1 MARQLH
7 FYRLANT
14 LRSQLSLP
22 SLPSDRR
29 LDDVDLESSVR
40 EKVALALPLKL
51 VDVTQNFADCESK
64 MVVNGLKKSFVM
76 LALPLPGLAGKIG
89 SKQLDN
95 EGSQLP
101 RLGRELA
108 GAAKL
113 AGVKGV
119 FHSDELPAYGIESDN
134 VESVRKALELT
145 DADGFVLCLA
155 PAWQAELALESV
167 LLRAR
172 AAWHRIPQE
181 VRNVVIKKGAP
192 EDGTTAPMRPLP
204 GGARMYPETDIPPQ
218 YIDSQKWQS
227 IIANLPMTD
236 DQRQTRMNEFEVS
249 KDQRDQILAREL
261 DDIFVDY
268 QNDLPAKAWA
278 AVLLENDEVDP
289 RLCSL
294 VLSAKEAGE
303 ITREAINDVIAYFN
317 GQNPEMSDIIN
328 YAEQHGLK
336 PANESALGD
345 IIAAVVAERLDFVK
359 ERGMGAIGPLMGVVM
374 QQAGA
379 ADGKAVSALLK
390 QAILDVTK

>member
-1 MARQLH
+1 M
-7 FYRLANT
+7 
-14 LRSQLSLP
+14 
-22 SLPSDRR
+22 
-29 LDDVDLESSVR
+29 
-40 EKVALALPLKL
+40 
-51 VDVTQNFADCESK
+51 
-64 MVVNGLKKSFVM
+64 
-76 LALPLPGLAGKIG
+76 ALPLPGLAGKIG
-89 SKQLDN
+89 SKQLDS

-134 VESVRKALELT
+134 VESVRKALELSEP
-145 DADGFVLCLA
+145 DGFVLCLA
-155 PAWQAELALESV
+155 PPWQAELALESV

-204 GGARMYPETDIPPQ
+204 GGARMYPETDIPTQ
-218 YIDSQKWQS
+218 FIDSQKWQS
-227 IIANLPMTD
+227 IIDNLPMTD
-236 DQRQTRMNEFEVS
+236 SQRQTRMNEFDVS
-249 KDQRDQILAREL
+249 KDQKDQILAREL
-261 DDIFVDY
+261 DDIFVEY

-289 RLCSL
+289 RLSSL

-303 ITREAINDVIAYFN
+303 ITREAINDVIANFN
-317 GQNPEMSDIIN
+317 GQLPKMSDIID

-336 PANESALGD
+336 PADESALGD

>member
-1 MARQLH
+1 
-7 FYRLANT
+7 
-14 LRSQLSLP
+14 
-22 SLPSDRR
+22 
-29 LDDVDLESSVR
+29 
-40 EKVALALPLKL
+40 
-51 VDVTQNFADCESK
+51 
-64 MVVNGLKKSFVM
+64 
-76 LALPLPGLAGKIG
+76 
-89 SKQLDN
+89 
-95 EGSQLP
+95 
-101 RLGRELA
+101 
-108 GAAKL
+108 
-113 AGVKGV
+113 
-119 FHSDELPAYGIESDN
+119 
-134 VESVRKALELT
+134 
-145 DADGFVLCLA
+145 
-155 PAWQAELALESV
+155 
-167 LLRAR
+167 
-172 AAWHRIPQE
+172 
-181 VRNVVIKKGAP
+181 
-192 EDGTTAPMRPLP
+192 
-204 GGARMYPETDIPPQ
+204 MYPETDIPPQ
-218 YIDSQKWQS
+218 YIDLQKWQS

-249 KDQRDQILAREL
+249 NDQRDQILAREL

>member
-1 MARQLH
+1 
-7 FYRLANT
+7 
-14 LRSQLSLP
+14 
-22 SLPSDRR
+22 
-29 LDDVDLESSVR
+29 
-40 EKVALALPLKL
+40 
-51 VDVTQNFADCESK
+51 
-64 MVVNGLKKSFVM
+64 
-76 LALPLPGLAGKIG
+76 
-89 SKQLDN
+89 
-95 EGSQLP
+95 
-101 RLGRELA
+101 
-108 GAAKL
+108 
-113 AGVKGV
+113 
-119 FHSDELPAYGIESDN
+119 
-134 VESVRKALELT
+134 
-145 DADGFVLCLA
+145 
-155 PAWQAELALESV
+155 
-167 LLRAR
+167 
-172 AAWHRIPQE
+172 
-181 VRNVVIKKGAP
+181 
-192 EDGTTAPMRPLP
+192 MRPLP